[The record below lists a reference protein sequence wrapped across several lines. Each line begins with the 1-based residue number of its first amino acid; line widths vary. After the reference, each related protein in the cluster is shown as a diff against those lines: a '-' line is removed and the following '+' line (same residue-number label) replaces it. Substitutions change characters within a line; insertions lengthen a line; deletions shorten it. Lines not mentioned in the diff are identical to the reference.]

1 VSGID
6 ELLAVMRRLRD
17 PEHGCPWDIEQTFA
31 TIAPFTIEEAYE
43 VADAI
48 AREDWDGLEG
58 EVGDLLLQVVYY
70 AQMADEQGL
79 FDFDRVARGIAA
91 KMIARHPHVFG
102 EDERRDVAGLHQVW
116 EERKAAERRRRAEA
130 GGGDTSALADV
141 PVALPALT
149 RAVKLQK
156 RAARVG
162 FDWPAPDPVV
172 AKLREELAEL
182 EAERERGDAAAIA
195 AELGDVL
202 FTAVNL
208 ARHLGVDPETAL
220 RDTNQRFERRFRQV
234 EALAAERGRAVEDL
248 GAEALDALW
257 EQAKAEERDLP
268 DRPHPPTLSHR

>member
-1 VSGID
+1 MTGID

-17 PEHGCPWDIEQTFA
+17 PEHGCPWDVEQTFA

-58 EVGDLLLQVVYY
+58 EVGDLLLQVGYY
-70 AQMADEQGL
+70 AQMADERGL

-102 EDERRDVAGLHQVW
+102 EDERRDVPGLHQVW
-116 EERKAAERRRRAEA
+116 EERKAAERLRRAEA
-130 GGGDTSALADV
+130 GDGDTSALAEV
-141 PVALPALT
+141 PVAFPALT
-149 RAVKLQK
+149 RALKLQT

-162 FDWPAPDPVV
+162 FDWPGPEPVV
-172 AKLREELAEL
+172 AKLHEELAEL
-182 EAERERGDAAAIA
+182 AAERQRGDTAAVA
-195 AELGDVL
+195 AELGDLL

-220 RDTNQRFERRFRQV
+220 RETNQHFERRFRRV
-234 EALAAERGRAVEDL
+234 EALAAGRGQAVEGL
-248 GAEALDALW
+248 GVEALDALW
-257 EQAKAEERDLP
+257 EEAKAEER
-268 DRPHPPTLSHR
+268 TGGA

>member
-1 VSGID
+1 MTGID

-70 AQMADEQGL
+70 AQMADERGL

-102 EDERRDVAGLHQVW
+102 EDERRDIAGLHQVW

-220 RDTNQRFERRFRQV
+220 RDTNQRFERRFRRV
-234 EALAAERGRAVEDL
+234 EALAAARGRAVEEL

-257 EQAKAEERDLP
+257 EQAKAEERASP
-268 DRPHPPTLSHR
+268 ERPRPTVSHG